1 MYMNILLTRASS
13 YKSCLLL
20 DLPPLRDYFV
30 VSFHMMIIENGPVD
44 PGTINEGGH
53 QPTGSMRGH
62 IPRQARAT
70 RLLTRSMQRWEFP
83 KIYLTAVVFILN
95 NTRGA
100 SPRRDDARFCSAHAR
115 NYRGCRQ
122 IEAVNVTQYVLPR
135 GTINNKS
142 RLMKRRTTLGSD
154 SMNQQQ
160 EAAALLLQQQQYS
173 NSRLAHLRPHTRVR
187 HGHPNLPGC
196 SPPRDDANK
205 KKTTSMTVIRM
216 AVPTQSRC
224 CRRWQR
230 RSSGKNNHRTLLAI
244 GTGEVGGGTRGT
256 LAP

>member
-1 MYMNILLTRASS
+1 MSKTRKSRGRLKHARYSTTCYEYIKTWTALTRASRKGWPGYPLCFCSTIREFRTITLRCTRRHFTLSWDCWMYMNILLTRASS

-135 GTINNKS
+135 GTIC
-142 RLMKRRTTLGSD
+142 
-154 SMNQQQ
+154 
-160 EAAALLLQQQQYS
+160 LLY
-173 NSRLAHLRPHTRVR
+173 T
-187 HGHPNLPGC
+187 
-196 SPPRDDANK
+196 SPSPRD
-205 KKTTSMTVIRM
+205 
-216 AVPTQSRC
+216 
-224 CRRWQR
+224 
-230 RSSGKNNHRTLLAI
+230 
-244 GTGEVGGGTRGT
+244 
-256 LAP
+256 